1 MSRARVRVAKVV
13 VALWA
18 VGGAGGVAFAGDNR
32 READNLIRHGV
43 ELRMAH
49 DDEAAAR
56 EFRKA
61 YDLVPTPRAAAQL
74 GLAKQALGLWE
85 DAERYV
91 SEAMRAAKDEWVA
104 KNRATLNDALGTIQM
119 HLARLE
125 VIGDPEGAEVAV
137 KGRPIGKLPLAE
149 AVRVS
154 AGEVDI
160 DVRAPGY
167 SPVQRTLTL
176 IGGQYQRVVIHLT
189 KVDAA
194 PAPLPLPALASTNS
208 EPASTP
214 TSTAAPRDAAEGG
227 SFGSRSALKWTAGCL
242 AGAGLATG
250 MIGTVL
256 HGNNLSKFEDHP
268 CRNKDGAGVLPD
280 GTPDSTCQ
288 SLLDSFRTDQTI
300 AIVGFV
306 AAGAFAATWLALF
319 LTEPS
324 PPAGP
329 AAHAARRPSCAPN
342 LGAVGVS
349 CVARF

>member
-1 MSRARVRVAKVV
+1 MAR
-13 VALWA
+13 
-18 VGGAGGVAFAGDNR
+18 
-32 READNLIRHGV
+32 
-43 ELRMAH
+43 

-91 SEAMRAAKDEWVA
+91 SEAMRAPKDEWVA
-104 KNRATLNDALGTIQM
+104 KNRATLNDALGTIQL

-137 KGRPIGKLPLAE
+137 KGRSVGKLPLAE

-154 AGEVDI
+154 AGEVDV

-194 PAPLPLPALASTNS
+194 PAPLPALVSTNS
-208 EPASTP
+208 EPAPTP
-214 TSTAAPRDAAEGG
+214 TSTAAPGDAAEGG
-227 SFGSRSALKWTAGCL
+227 PSGIRIALKWTAGCL
-242 AGAGLATG
+242 AVAGLATG

-256 HGNNLSKFEDHP
+256 HGNNVSKFDDHP
-268 CRNKDGAGVLPD
+268 CRNKDGAGVLVD
-280 GTPDSTCQ
+280 GTPDATCQ
-288 SLLDSFRTDQTI
+288 SLLDSFQTDQTI

-329 AAHAARRPSCAPN
+329 AAHAARRPWCVPN